1 MPYATTTQLEL
12 AAGGADRLVSL
23 TDWDQ
28 DGDADAD
35 VLAEAL
41 SVADGLIDGYLRAR
55 GYNLPLA
62 NPTVSLQR
70 VAAQEAIYWLRTQR
84 GGASGDHVARHEENM
99 AWLRDV
105 AKGAVRVD
113 EPSAPEAMTTR
124 SAWVE
129 PASDKAV
136 SRESLKGFT

>member
-1 MPYATTTQLEL
+1 MSYATQAQLEL
-12 AAGGADRLVSL
+12 AAGGADRLTSL

-28 DGDADAD
+28 DTVGDAT
-35 VLAEAL
+35 VIAEAL
-41 SVADGLIDGYLRAR
+41 AVADGLVDGYLRAR

-62 NPTVSLQR
+62 NPTDTLRR
-70 VAAQEAIYWLRTQR
+70 VAAQEAVYWLRDSR
-84 GGASGDHVARHEENM
+84 GMVSEDHARQHEERL

-105 AKGAVRVD
+105 AKGAIRVD

-124 SAWVE
+124 SAWVS

-136 SRESLKGFT
+136 SRDNLKGFT

>member
-1 MPYATTTQLEL
+1 MPYATQAQLEL
-12 AAGGADRLVSL
+12 AAGGADRLTSL
-23 TDWDQ
+23 TDWNQ
-28 DGDADAD
+28 DGTGDAT
-35 VLAEAL
+35 VIAEAL
-41 SVADGLIDGYLRAR
+41 EVADGLIDGYLRAR

-62 NPTVSLQR
+62 NPTDSLRR
-70 VAAQEAIYWLRTQR
+70 VAAQEAVFWLRDSR
-84 GGASGDHVARHEENM
+84 GMASEDHVRQHEERL

-124 SAWVE
+124 SAWVS

-136 SRESLKGFT
+136 TRDNLKGFV